1 MCRHVGTSV
10 VREGEG
16 DAAALCVARFAGRG
30 ASASNVRVRVH
41 VCLPAG
47 ERDENGPKL
56 EW

>member
-1 MCRHVGTSV
+1 MCRHVGTSL

-16 DAAALCVARFAGRG
+16 EGESEIGKGAGG